1 MLAEPRPSTNPY
13 ERLNATEIAGNL
25 SHYRENRAFLSSIA
39 LTSSPV
45 SSLLFPHNER
55 PERSSTR
62 RGSPMRSLTAL
73 SLPLALSG
81 CAAVLGTKQKD
92 FSLNSAPPGADVY
105 LNGNRLGQ
113 TPVRVKLSNQAT
125 HTFVF
130 KREGF
135 KEATCT
141 LNRGTGAGWVILDVL
156 TGLVPVIID
165 AATGSWS
172 QTKGEGCTQSLEP
185 LTAAEPAL
193 AARVQVPPQKP
204 ARRAVL
210 VDDVPKG
217 ANWIANARTR
227 MYYRVG
233 CPVTTSIPEPDRLY
247 YGSESSLEAAGFIR
261 SEECDATEESPLP
274 EPASPVTDAP
284 PLRQPP
290 TPPGTPAPA
299 LGPAPDPTPSPPA
312 QQKHLRSGFW
322 FNGGL
327 GFGSLGC
334 RDCNG
339 REGALSGGLALGG
352 TLGQKVLLGVGS
364 NGWRKS
370 DAGETLTA
378 GTLTALIRF
387 YPSATGG
394 FFLLGGLGVGSI
406 RLEVD
411 GVGSATE
418 TGFGVLLGLG
428 YDIRVGRTVSLTPFW
443 NGFAVEGSDLDANV
457 GQLGLGLTIH

>member
-1 MLAEPRPSTNPY
+1 
-13 ERLNATEIAGNL
+13 
-25 SHYRENRAFLSSIA
+25 
-39 LTSSPV
+39 
-45 SSLLFPHNER
+45 
-55 PERSSTR
+55 
-62 RGSPMRSLTAL
+62 MRSLTSL
-73 SLPLALSG
+73 SLPVVLSG

-135 KEATCT
+135 RESTCT

-156 TGLVPVIID
+156 TGLVPIIID

-185 LTAAEPAL
+185 LAGAQPVVTRGAQA
-193 AARVQVPPQKP
+193 VPQKP
-204 ARRAVL
+204 ASRPVL

-217 ANWIANARTR
+217 TNWIANAQTR

-233 CPVTTSIPEPDRLY
+233 CPVTVGIPEASRLY

-261 SEECDATEESPLP
+261 SEECDATDEAPLEQP
-274 EPASPVTDAP
+274 PAPPVTDEPTLQQPSPSTAP
-284 PLRQPP
+284 V
-290 TPPGTPAPA
+290 TPAPA
-299 LGPAPDPTPSPPA
+299 VAPAAERTLSSPA
-312 QQKHLRSGFW
+312 QEKHLRSGFW

-339 REGALSGGLALGG
+339 REGGLSGGLALGG

-411 GVGSATE
+411 GLGSVTE
-418 TGFGVLLGLG
+418 TGFGALLGLG
-428 YDIRVGRTVSLTPFW
+428 YDIRVGSSVSLTPFW
-443 NGFAVEGSDLDANV
+443 NGFAVEGSDLNANV
-457 GQLGLGLTIH
+457 GQLGLGLTVH